1 MTTDTTD
8 DAVPAEAVRE
18 LIAEWREIDAN
29 NEFDEAIKRKRNR
42 QRLKCADELEA
53 LLADVEGERDE

>member
-1 MTTDTTD
+1 MTTDTPD

-18 LIAEWREIDAN
+18 LIAEWRERS
-29 NEFDEAIKRKRNR
+29 ER
-42 QRLKCADELEA
+42 QKTPEEWATFGRCADELEA